1 MKNQFGS
8 TPAVARLAAIGVS
21 KRLGPDGFLHLAN
34 QIQTTG
40 VGSAPVNR
48 QQRRFEERMAKKI
61 NKESK

>member
-21 KRLGPDGFLHLAN
+21 KRLGPDGLLHLAK
-34 QIQTTG
+34 QIQKTG
-40 VGSAPVNR
+40 VGAVAVNR
-48 QQRRFEERMAKKI
+48 QQRRFDERMAKKI